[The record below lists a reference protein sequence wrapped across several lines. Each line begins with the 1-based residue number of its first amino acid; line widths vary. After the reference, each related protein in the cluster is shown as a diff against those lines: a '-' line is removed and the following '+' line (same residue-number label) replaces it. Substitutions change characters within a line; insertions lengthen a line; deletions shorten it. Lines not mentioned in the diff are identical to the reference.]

1 MACIVRPTAY
11 QWLEKSEVSLHD
23 WGFDARIASLYA
35 EGETPARAIAVFSN
49 LCRAVFEDGERQ
61 LFLDPSDPPATGDWI
76 AASPERVLRVLP
88 RRSAIS
94 RKHPGSAAREQVL
107 AANADLLLVVSGLD
121 HDLNPRRLERY
132 LAMALSSGAEPVFL
146 LNKIDLCA
154 EPAAAIGSVRAV
166 AAGYPVIVCGA
177 RDGVGIEAIRGLI
190 EPGRTAAMVGSSGV
204 GKSTLA
210 NAMLGETAMQT
221 REVREYDSRGR
232 HTTSHREMFLLPGG
246 GVLLDQ
252 PGLREIQLWVDADSI
267 EGVFPEVAERARSC
281 RFRDCSHSG
290 EPGCAV
296 EGVVDA
302 ERLASYRKLT
312 GETDA
317 LLRKRRDKQGGRAL
331 KQFIERH
338 DKRR

>member
-1 MACIVRPTAY
+1 M
-11 QWLEKSEVSLHD
+11 SLHD

-49 LCRAVFEDGERQ
+49 LCRAVFEYGERQ
-61 LFLDPSDPPATGDWI
+61 LFSSPSDPPATGDWI
-76 AASPERVLRVLP
+76 AASGERVLRVLP
-88 RRSAIS
+88 RRSVLS
-94 RKHPGSAAREQVL
+94 RKRAGEATREQVL
-107 AANADLLLVVSGLD
+107 AANVDLILMVSGLD
-121 HDLNPRRLERY
+121 HDLNLRRLERY
-132 LAMALSSGAEPVFL
+132 LAMAVGSGAEPVL
-146 LNKIDLCA
+146 VLNKIDRCA
-154 EPAAAIGSVRAV
+154 DPGAAIGAVRAV
-166 AAGYPVIVCGA
+166 AAGAPVIVCAA
-177 RDGVGIEAIRGLI
+177 RDGTGIDAIRGLI

-210 NAMLGETAMQT
+210 NALLGELAQKT
-221 REVREYDSRGR
+221 REVRERDSRGR
-232 HTTSHREMFLLPGG
+232 HTTAHREMFLLPGG

-296 EGVVDA
+296 AGTVDA
-302 ERLASYRKLT
+302 ERLASYRKLA

-317 LLRKRRDKQGGRAL
+317 LARKRRDKAGGRAL
-331 KQFIERH
+331 KQFVERH